1 MMLRFMT
8 AGESHGPA
16 LVAIIEGIPANLSLS
31 TEQIGK
37 ELARRQLGFGRGG
50 RMKIEKDQVELL
62 SGVRLGKTMGSP
74 LTLLIRNKDWENW
87 QEVMSLTATS
97 SKPEKV
103 TKPRP
108 GHSDLAGALKFEQD
122 DIRNVL
128 ERASARETASRVAV
142 GAVAKR
148 LLSELDVSILSHVT
162 SIGGIWAKTS
172 PIGPKSLAK
181 IDRSPVRCLD
191 EKAARKMAEAIEKAK
206 KQGETVG
213 GTFEVVAYGVPPG
226 LGSYA
231 QWYLRLD
238 GRLARALMSIPAIK
252 GVEVGEGFRLAE
264 VKGSLAHDEIFFD
277 KTKGF
282 FRKTNRA
289 GGLEAGVTNG
299 EPLVV
304 KAAMKP
310 IPTLGK
316 SLQTVDIL
324 TKKKA
329 EAFKERADICAVP
342 SAAVVGEAM
351 VAIEVARAVLEKFGG
366 DSLGDL
372 KKSYRA
378 YLTRIK

>member
-1 MMLRFMT
+1 MLRFLT

-16 LVAIIEGIPANLSLS
+16 LVAIVEGIPANLSL
-31 TEQIGK
+31 TKDLIDK
-37 ELARRQLGFGRGG
+37 ELARRQLGSGRGA
-50 RMKIEKDQVELL
+50 RMKIEKDQVEILN
-62 SGVRLGKTMGSP
+62 GVRLGKTMGSP
-74 LTLLIRNKDWENW
+74 ITLLIRNKDWENW
-87 QEVMSLTATS
+87 QEVMSPTATR
-97 SKPEKV
+97 SKPKKV
-103 TKPRP
+103 TTPRP

-122 DIRNVL
+122 DIRNIL
-128 ERASARETASRVAV
+128 ERASARETAIRVAV
-142 GAVAKR
+142 GAVAKC
-148 LLSELDVSILSHVT
+148 LLSELDISILSQVT
-162 SIGGIWAKTS
+162 SIGGIWVKIS
-172 PIGPKSLAK
+172 PTGPKNLAK
-181 IDRSPVRCLD
+181 IDRSLVRCLD
-191 EKAARKMAEAIEKAK
+191 EKAAKKMVEVIEKAE

-213 GTFEVVAYGVPPG
+213 GTFEVIAYGVPAG

-264 VKGSLAHDEIFFD
+264 VKGSQAHDEIFFD
-277 KTKGF
+277 KSKGF

-299 EPLVV
+299 EPLVLR
-304 KAAMKP
+304 AAMKP

-316 SLQTVDIL
+316 PLQTVDIL
-324 TKKKA
+324 SKKKA

-351 VAIEVARAVLEKFGG
+351 VAIELARAVLEKFGG

-372 KKSYRA
+372 KRSYQA